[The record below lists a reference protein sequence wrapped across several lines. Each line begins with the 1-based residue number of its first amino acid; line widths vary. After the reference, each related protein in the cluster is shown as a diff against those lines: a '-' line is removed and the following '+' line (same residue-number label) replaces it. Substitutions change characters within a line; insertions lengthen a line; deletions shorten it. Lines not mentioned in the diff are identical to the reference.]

1 MGRYFWCCR
10 AGSNSS
16 TGPGSAGIPGSFAR
30 RAGLSRG
37 QAATVVLV
45 VEFLADGR
53 TGSVEVSRS
62 SGNSAADAEAIAYVR
77 LLRWTPGTRDRR
89 AEAMRVSLPV
99 TRSSSA
105 YRLFTR
111 CYTVTVSGILCSGIP
126 PLS

>member
-62 SGNSAADAEAIAYVR
+62 SGNSARMQKPSCLCCCCGGPLARATDE
-77 LLRWTPGTRDRR
+77 LRR
-89 AEAMRVSLPV
+89 RVSVFL
-99 TRSSSA
+99 
-105 YRLFTR
+105 
-111 CYTVTVSGILCSGIP
+111 
-126 PLS
+126 